1 MQRYRK
7 GFTPIELL
15 VVIGI
20 ILILVGILVPV
31 LIRAK
36 ASSFQT
42 NDISNLRQM
51 AVAGSL
57 YEQEYASPALG
68 SAPLVA
74 VGLIPKSICTSALD
88 PTRNCLANE
97 VASIFTLAM
106 TGHDYLRR
114 DYRVSYLGLWDY
126 VYSESWMEKYVANF
140 GNPGWLVSGIFVILI
155 AMTVFCVVDIGT
167 NYLTVDMSVT
177 RFVKLLVES
186 IGASTIAALCGR
198 SAVLKRTLFVTSF
211 CVLFLIV
218 SLTPP
223 ILIGAPSTALVLQS
237 AAYDLGISVVFSALA
252 VLFAKTLLD
261 SKYVVRRWPA

>member
-7 GFTPIELL
+7 GLSLIELL

-20 ILILVGILVPV
+20 ILILVAILVPV

-36 ASSFQT
+36 ASSFQS

-88 PTRNCLANE
+88 RTRNGLANE
-97 VASIFTLAM
+97 VASILTAAM
-106 TGHDYLRR
+106 PGHDYLRR

-126 VYSESWMEKYVANF
+126 VYSESWMEKYVANN
-140 GNPGWLVSGIFVILI
+140 GNPGWLVSTGEADYGVRPTYTHPIKGRYLRLLFSGSVIHREY
-155 AMTVFCVVDIGT
+155 AAGT
-167 NYLTVDMSVT
+167 TSSGVLGY
-177 RFVKLLVES
+177 
-186 IGASTIAALCGR
+186 AAAWMFADYDAGE
-198 SAVLKRTLFVTSF
+198 KTK
-211 CVLFLIV
+211 FLE
-218 SLTPP
+218 
-223 ILIGAPSTALVLQS
+223 
-237 AAYDLGISVVFSALA
+237 
-252 VLFAKTLLD
+252 D
-261 SKYVVRRWPA
+261 SP